1 MKLWILGKNPR
12 MHHKCELHEF
22 DEFCWQENHIWREF
36 GDIEDP
42 KKTGIHPNYDFR
54 PKATNLKFK
63 IKNKIFTEFTLGI
76 NDDFMMR

>member
-1 MKLWILGKNPR
+1 MNFAGISNLELDLIIKKIIFGVDLGILKI
-12 MHHKCELHEF
+12 L
-22 DEFCWQENHIWREF
+22 
-36 GDIEDP
+36 
-42 KKTGIHPNYDFR
+42 KKPGIHPNYDFR

>member
-1 MKLWILGKNPR
+1 
-12 MHHKCELHEF
+12 MHHKFEFYEF
-22 DEFCWQENHIWREF
+22 DEFCWHFELRARFDNQENHIWGEF

-63 IKNKIFTEFTLGI
+63 IKNKKFTEFTLGI
-76 NDDFMMR
+76 NDDFMMS